1 MTFDFKKFEVSSLR
15 DTDSWPCGTFLWDI
29 SRCYLSPWI
38 LLQCCLESVLQLG
51 GIWELMGE
59 RDRAGNLL
67 SWGKTVSSIQSLQPF
82 VLAFS
87 LALGMKLH

>member
-1 MTFDFKKFEVSSLR
+1 M
-15 DTDSWPCGTFLWDI
+15 
-29 SRCYLSPWI
+29 
-38 LLQCCLESVLQLG
+38 QLG
-51 GIWELMGE
+51 GIYELMGE
-59 RDRAGNLL
+59 RDRAGTLL

>member
-38 LLQCCLESVLQLG
+38 LLQCCLESVLQVLFFFKK
-51 GIWELMGE
+51 
-59 RDRAGNLL
+59 
-67 SWGKTVSSIQSLQPF
+67 KT
-82 VLAFS
+82 S
-87 LALGMKLH
+87 LAVAWTVTISALLIYFKNAAWWYLGAYGGKR